1 MPTKNYPLLPAK
13 ITKIDQGGA
22 LVHKKYNVYGLEVL
36 ILLAL

>member
-1 MPTKNYPLLPAK
+1 MPRKIYPLLPAK
-13 ITKIDQGGA
+13 ITKSMPGGA